1 MMDRFH
7 SFRENLGPSC
17 LRIRYP
23 FDELAAAP
31 HKSALPSHSN
41 RTEQS
46 SRKDLI
52 MLPRSKQIL
61 VAGVV
66 LISLGAV
73 VVGITTA
80 RAVRGDQRAR
90 RAEDEAL
97 ALRTALDDVSAPVA
111 HERRNRRE
119 LSEKMEGWI
128 DARATWYGGPDGP
141 GPDGMSIYTGS
152 CGYGTSLV
160 RANTA
165 LLSLKGERRGH
176 ARPFSLT
183 TFHPT
188 HSSQN
193 NHYISAWH
201 TDGGYDWGLT
211 DKCGQCY
218 EVMCVDG
225 ATRGKDWSDLGPW
238 GGCAEP
244 GKKSVVVMISD
255 SCPCHHPNS
264 GNKRWCCGDRTHLD
278 LSYAAF
284 DQIAI
289 RHRGVVDLKVRPA
302 PCDKQGVVAYY
313 E

>member
-1 MMDRFH
+1 M
-7 SFRENLGPSC
+7 
-17 LRIRYP
+17 
-23 FDELAAAP
+23 AAAP
-31 HKSALPSHSN
+31 HKSARTTHSN

-160 RANTA
+160 RAN
-165 LLSLKGERRGH
+165 
-176 ARPFSLT
+176 
-183 TFHPT
+183 PT
-188 HSSQN
+188 
-193 NHYISAWH
+193 
-201 TDGGYDWGLT
+201 L
-211 DKCGQCY
+211 
-218 EVMCVDG
+218 
-225 ATRGKDWSDLGPW
+225 
-238 GGCAEP
+238 
-244 GKKSVVVMISD
+244 
-255 SCPCHHPNS
+255 
-264 GNKRWCCGDRTHLD
+264 
-278 LSYAAF
+278 F
-284 DQIAI
+284 F
-289 RHRGVVDLKVRPA
+289 
-302 PCDKQGVVAYY
+302 
-313 E
+313 

>member
-1 MMDRFH
+1 MVDRFH
-7 SFRENLGPSC
+7 HSHRENLSPSR

-31 HKSALPSHSN
+31 HKSARPSHSN

-160 RANTA
+160 RAN
-165 LLSLKGERRGH
+165 
-176 ARPFSLT
+176 
-183 TFHPT
+183 PT
-188 HSSQN
+188 
-193 NHYISAWH
+193 
-201 TDGGYDWGLT
+201 L
-211 DKCGQCY
+211 
-218 EVMCVDG
+218 
-225 ATRGKDWSDLGPW
+225 
-238 GGCAEP
+238 
-244 GKKSVVVMISD
+244 
-255 SCPCHHPNS
+255 
-264 GNKRWCCGDRTHLD
+264 
-278 LSYAAF
+278 F
-284 DQIAI
+284 F
-289 RHRGVVDLKVRPA
+289 
-302 PCDKQGVVAYY
+302 
-313 E
+313 

>member
-7 SFRENLGPSC
+7 SFRENLGPSR
-17 LRIRYP
+17 LRIRDP

-31 HKSALPSHSN
+31 HKSARPSHSN

-160 RANTA
+160 RAN
-165 LLSLKGERRGH
+165 
-176 ARPFSLT
+176 
-183 TFHPT
+183 PT
-188 HSSQN
+188 
-193 NHYISAWH
+193 
-201 TDGGYDWGLT
+201 L
-211 DKCGQCY
+211 
-218 EVMCVDG
+218 
-225 ATRGKDWSDLGPW
+225 
-238 GGCAEP
+238 
-244 GKKSVVVMISD
+244 
-255 SCPCHHPNS
+255 
-264 GNKRWCCGDRTHLD
+264 
-278 LSYAAF
+278 F
-284 DQIAI
+284 F
-289 RHRGVVDLKVRPA
+289 
-302 PCDKQGVVAYY
+302 
-313 E
+313 